1 MYNGPTNAL
10 CVLTSGI
17 LAGRAGV
24 EDPLSLLFL
33 ITFVAGAIQLL
44 SGVLRLGQVVN
55 YISHSVMVGFMTGA
69 GLLIAMGQFYKT
81 LGLVLPAGNHS
92 PVDKVYFTL
101 THLSHTNPYALGM
114 TLLTLAVV
122 FLARRI
128 NKLLPGPLLAILVT
142 GGLCA
147 LFSLDTRG
155 VILTG
160 VIPRGLPAFT
170 PVALDPAGIR
180 SVASDALAVAI
191 IGLVQSSSI
200 ARSLAQESGGKAEPQ
215 PGIHLPGNS

>member
-1 MYNGPTNAL
+1 MAVVAIPQSMAFAMIAGLNPVYGLYTAIIPVIIGSLLGSSNYMYNGPTNAL

-81 LGLVLPAGNHS
+81 LGLALPRRKPLPRGQSLFYPDPSERGESLRPGYDSADPG
-92 PVDKVYFTL
+92 
-101 THLSHTNPYALGM
+101 
-114 TLLTLAVV
+114 
-122 FLARRI
+122 RRI
-128 NKLLPGPLLAILVT
+128 SGPAY
-142 GGLCA
+142 
-147 LFSLDTRG
+147 
-155 VILTG
+155 
-160 VIPRGLPAFT
+160 
-170 PVALDPAGIR
+170 
-180 SVASDALAVAI
+180 
-191 IGLVQSSSI
+191 
-200 ARSLAQESGGKAEPQ
+200 
-215 PGIHLPGNS
+215 